1 MRNIAVNQS
10 HDIQD
15 SSFLV
20 VVDVEIQFREK
31 KNNLRLGESK
41 VSQVHKKTCNK
52 ITRQE
57 NQTVIFGKY

>member
-41 VSQVHKKTCNK
+41 VSQVHK
-52 ITRQE
+52 
-57 NQTVIFGKY
+57 